1 MYQHLHSRKFSGSEL
16 GLFDIDDVV
25 VVVDDDDG
33 T

>member
-25 VVVDDDDG
+25 VDDDG